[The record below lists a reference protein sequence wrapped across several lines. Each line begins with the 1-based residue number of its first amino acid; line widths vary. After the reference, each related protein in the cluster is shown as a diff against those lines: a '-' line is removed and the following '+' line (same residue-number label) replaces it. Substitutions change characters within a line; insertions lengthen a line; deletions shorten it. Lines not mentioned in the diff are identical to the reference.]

1 MPHGLTRRTR
11 PGDKYRGHGSHTVK
25 STDELKDEL
34 APAPDPVIERLRTIK
49 RQDEV
54 IAHDNTKSLE
64 VIGLTR
70 ALGPMAERQDH
81 RRRPRIVSPKT
92 FRFYRTNKLR
102 PPDKLKK
109 KRKK

>member
-49 RQDEV
+49 AQDEA
-54 IAHDNTKSLE
+54 IAHDHAKSVE
-64 VIGLTR
+64 VVGLTQV
-70 ALGPMAERQDH
+70 LDPMAEREDH
-81 RRRPRIVSPKT
+81 RRRPRIVSPQD
-92 FRFYRTNKLR
+92 L
-102 PPDKLKK
+102 
-109 KRKK
+109 